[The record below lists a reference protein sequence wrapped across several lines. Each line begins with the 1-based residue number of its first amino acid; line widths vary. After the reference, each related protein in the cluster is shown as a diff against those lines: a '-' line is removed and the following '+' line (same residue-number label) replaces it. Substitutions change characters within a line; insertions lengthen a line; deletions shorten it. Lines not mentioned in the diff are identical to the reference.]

1 MRATNRL
8 MRLGALVAAA
18 LVTAGCTT
26 DPEFWDAVATGLDE
40 AAYDIAQENAGCYWA
55 PPPGVPG
62 GANQRYCPGDYGY
75 RDIGPLP
82 ASYYRDPHRDGRRD
96 DRVGRGD
103 RGRDDNRGG
112 GRRGDKGVGGKR

>member
-1 MRATNRL
+1 MRPTNRM
-8 MRLGALVAAA
+8 MRLAAVAATA
-18 LVTAGCTT
+18 LALTGCTT

-75 RDIGPLP
+75 RDMYPLP
-82 ASYYRDPHRDGRRD
+82 ASYYRDQYRDGRRD
-96 DRVGRGD
+96 RNDGHRD
-103 RGRDDNRGG
+103 RDDRGG
-112 GRRGDKGVGGKR
+112 GRRGDKGGKR